1 MHKYSLHNYAFKI
14 MSCLVKIQD
23 KNKPYFVEY
32 IWTLFTEDDK
42 MNEAKNNEH
51 K

>member
-32 IWTLFTEDDK
+32 NVTEDNK
-42 MNEAKNNEH
+42 MNGTKNNEH

>member
-14 MSCLVKIQD
+14 MSCLVVKIQD

-32 IWTLFTEDDK
+32 NFTEDDK
-42 MNEAKNNEH
+42 INDVKNNEC
-51 K
+51 

>member
-14 MSCLVKIQD
+14 MDYLVKIQD

-32 IWTLFTEDDK
+32 I
-42 MNEAKNNEH
+42 
-51 K
+51 

>member
-1 MHKYSLHNYAFKI
+1 MHLN
-14 MSCLVKIQD
+14 MGCLVVKNQD

-32 IWTLFTEDDK
+32 ILTEDNK
-42 MNEAKNNEH
+42 MNEAKNNEN